1 MKKITSIIL
10 LTVFGI
16 LPSSAHA
23 VVNSINGLTDAG
35 QLLVSPGS
43 NAVNSMH
50 MDIIQFGTDT
60 HRFRWDGSP
69 WRVNQGGT
77 GLLTPPS
84 LGQLLVGDGLDGYAL
99 MATSTLGLVPYSGA
113 TEDVNLGDHT
123 LILNGAPLI
132 SAGGMVFNGDL
143 IFGGS
148 SLNLRDELN
157 GFEMH
162 VAIPSP
168 NAITFFGD
176 NVGTTTVTFG
186 LIGQSDKTCF
196 NTKNTDGNDISFYFV
211 GISMVIENNLCR

>member
-1 MKKITSIIL
+1 MKKIISIIL

-23 VVNSINGLTDAG
+23 VVNSINGLTDAA

-50 MDIIQFGTDT
+50 MDIIQVGTDT

-77 GLLTPPS
+77 GLLTLPS
-84 LGQLLVGDGLDGYAL
+84 LGQLLVGDGLDGYTL

-113 TEDVNLGDHT
+113 NSDINLGDDFG
-123 LILNGAPLI
+123 IV
-132 SAGGMVFNGDL
+132 AGRLDVNEGIVFNGDL